1 MNFEVIYYF
10 YIILEL
16 MSKNYL
22 IITFLFLA
30 LTISQ
35 KGFAQSNFSSTPNSQ
50 QSQNI
55 EGLSI
60 YPNPVTEGSQVI
72 YITSKNNFTKNIEIY
87 NVLGKQIFT
96 KVLTSKELNITSLST
111 GVYILKITENKISE
125 TRKLVIK

>member
-1 MNFEVIYYF
+1 MK
-10 YIILEL
+10 
-16 MSKNYL
+16 KNYL

-87 NVLGKQIFT
+87 NVLGKQIYT
-96 KVLTSKELNITSLST
+96 TVLTGKELNISSLST